1 MTITAHVHP
10 IDPKRVAHARSRLPN
25 ADDAA
30 RLNGPLSLRFHRPAL
45 DALERVFDAQI

>member
-30 RLNGPLSLRFHRPAL
+30 RLTHSNVCSIR
-45 DALERVFDAQI
+45 